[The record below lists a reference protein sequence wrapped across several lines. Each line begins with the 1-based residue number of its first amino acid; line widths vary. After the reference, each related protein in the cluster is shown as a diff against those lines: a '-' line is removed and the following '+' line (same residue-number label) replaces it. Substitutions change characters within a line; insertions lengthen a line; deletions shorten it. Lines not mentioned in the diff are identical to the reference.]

1 MHVYVQKSMRT
12 TFPRRSSVLSGDEL
26 SQPVAPSRP
35 GRCPS
40 EGRAAASLL
49 RRLLNKLTAALL
61 SAKRPEGGTNLRGE
75 ELRLLPGR
83 EVVETVASGRRS
95 DDPTV
100 TLPVN
105 PRSPDP

>member
-1 MHVYVQKSMRT
+1 MHVYVQKSTRT
-12 TFPRRSSVLSGDEL
+12 TFPRRSSGLSGDEL

-61 SAKRPEGGTNLRGE
+61 SAKRPEGGTNLGGE
-75 ELRLLPGR
+75 ELRSCQAAKWLRPSR
-83 EVVETVASGRRS
+83 Q
-95 DDPTV
+95 DDAATIQP
-100 TLPVN
+100 
-105 PRSPDP
+105 